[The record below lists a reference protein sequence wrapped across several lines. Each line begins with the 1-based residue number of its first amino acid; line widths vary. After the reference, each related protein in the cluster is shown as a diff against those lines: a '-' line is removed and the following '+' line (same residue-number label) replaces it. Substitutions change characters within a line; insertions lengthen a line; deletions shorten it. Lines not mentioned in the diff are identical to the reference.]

1 MVDVISASDDGYS
14 VENDF
19 GSGTLVVD
27 PENDET
33 PSPVENLLVSYGS
46 CFLAAVRIAGMQRG
60 VDDLGRIEIAIDAER
75 DNHLSGI
82 DFEMRVAA
90 DVDEETTDAVL
101 DRATD
106 LCHVHHAMRD
116 ELKADISVET
126 DAF

>member
-1 MVDVISASDDGYS
+1 MVDVISSADDGYR

-27 PENDET
+27 PEDDET

-46 CFLAAVRIAGMQRG
+46 CFLSAVRIAGMQRG
-60 VDDLGRIEIAIDAER
+60 ADDLGRIEVAIDSER
-75 DNHLSGI
+75 DDHLSAI
-82 DFEMRVAA
+82 DFEIRFEA
-90 DVDEETTDAVL
+90 DVDEATTESVL
-101 DRATD
+101 DRATE
-106 LCHVHHAMRD
+106 LCHVHHALRD